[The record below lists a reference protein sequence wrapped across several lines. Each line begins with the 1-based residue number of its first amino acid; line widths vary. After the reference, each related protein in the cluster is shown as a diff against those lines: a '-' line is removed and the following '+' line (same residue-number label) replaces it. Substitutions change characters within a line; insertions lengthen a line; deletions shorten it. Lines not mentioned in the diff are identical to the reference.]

1 MLTPDR
7 SGHYTTKEAADLLD
21 VTIRTIQLWVERGVL
36 QAWRT
41 PGGHRRVAAA
51 DVDRLLAERLSPR
64 PAVERVLIVEDD
76 PDQARLLRLF
86 VLAVMPEASVDIVH
100 DGLAAMLGIGRA
112 VPHLVLLDL
121 IMPHMDGFQMLRVLR
136 EDAQLAALNIVVVSS
151 LDAEEIERRGGLPPG
166 VYRVLQKPV
175 DFEAIKDTLKSLFR
189 TAANKASVSQ

>member
-1 MLTPDR
+1 MSTPDR

-64 PAVERVLIVEDD
+64 PVVERVLIVEDD

-121 IMPHMDGFQMLRVLR
+121 MMPNMDGFQMLRVLR

-189 TAANKASVSQ
+189 TAANKASVAQ